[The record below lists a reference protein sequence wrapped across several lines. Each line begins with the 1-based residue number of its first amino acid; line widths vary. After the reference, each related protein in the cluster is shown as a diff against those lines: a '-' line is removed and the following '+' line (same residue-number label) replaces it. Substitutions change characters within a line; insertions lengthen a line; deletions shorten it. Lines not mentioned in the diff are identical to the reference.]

1 MIRVDYVERIINTWD
16 PIGLFPYSPVDEYH
30 DEIDHIKCILATA
43 TNATELSEGIYSIFV
58 DSFGTGIFKKSK
70 GECKEIAQRLLAYE
84 STEQFSPRCERK
96 VDHRI

>member
-1 MIRVDYVERIINTWD
+1 MDYVERIINTWD

-58 DSFGTGIFKKSK
+58 DSFGTGIFKRAKVNARKLHNVCLRTRALNS
-70 GECKEIAQRLLAYE
+70 
-84 STEQFSPRCERK
+84 SPHVARER
-96 VDHRI
+96 